1 MKTFISILL
10 ALMSLQA
17 FAIPASDS
25 LSVEEMYG
33 AFDKD
38 GKYRAMEEQVEQII
52 QKSEEA
58 KQEKAAQQR
67 LAMWIAILIGLVPFG
82 VIVAQVIKGRTWR
95 DNPGGTAKALAIG
108 IAGATVLAGLNYGI
122 FLLKIEYGSKFNTA
136 VVVAF
141 VLFLV
146 AGSIYLLKKK

>member
-67 LAMWIAILIGLVPFG
+67 
-82 VIVAQVIKGRTWR
+82 
-95 DNPGGTAKALAIG
+95 GTR
-108 IAGATVLAGLNYGI
+108 
-122 FLLKIEYGSKFNTA
+122 A
-136 VVVAF
+136 VCA
-141 VLFLV
+141 
-146 AGSIYLLKKK
+146 